1 MSTAT
6 EKSVVEA
13 DVGSSASDWLSEP
26 NVDSVGDQ
34 ARGIQG
40 ARDPSVV
47 NRESDGAVAC
57 AEMGDAVLRVAS
69 DERILSFNEAAV
81 RFFGPF
87 VDQERLSNWSNR
99 LGFSVQEESQ
109 SLETAMFPFRDCITS
124 RHNVVRD
131 MCCRSWWKR
140 DVRRFR
146 VVCLLETN
154 DDGAET
160 VLVVLRDL
168 SELKRTKE
176 LVGRLQV
183 VEAEC
188 PYPTLQVTVE
198 GKISQMNP
206 AARNLLNMASG
217 STSVFS
223 LMPDIHPEEVEEC
236 VASGGSLTNETEIE
250 GRVFQFTLLGMPKLG
265 WAHVYGFDVSSF
277 RETECGLKAAK
288 VKAEATTRMKS
299 EFLANMSHEIR
310 TPMNGILGMAS
321 FLMDSD
327 LDEQQREFADTIH
340 SSGESLLA
348 IINDILDFSK
358 LEAQH
363 LHLENVE
370 FELSRVVGDTMD
382 LLARQG
388 QTKGLEILSDVA
400 LDVPDRLVGD
410 PVRLRQILNNLIGN
424 AIKFTEN
431 GEVGL
436 TVSCVGTS
444 ASGIELK
451 FVVSDSGIGIPTN
464 KIEKLFRPFSQAES
478 STTRKYG
485 GTGLGLVI
493 SKNLVELME
502 GRMKVESTLGRGSQF
517 SFSAKFGCRPNSRR
531 PESETAFLVG
541 RRVLIADGHIG
552 CRRVMGKL
560 LDGWSVESQGAS
572 SLGDAISKVEGGRDS
587 GTPYDAIFLDSKMG
601 QSEGLSA
608 LNLLRAA
615 VGESDSKIVILG
627 GVDDAL
633 SRSRFGDSPAD
644 DLLAKPVKP
653 SKLFD
658 CLRKNLF
665 VEGHEFSAVRASR
678 DSIENSKLIGDL
690 SVLLVEDNL
699 VNIKVATEQLRR
711 LGLTADCASNG
722 AEALKMIEKRVYD
735 LALMDCQMPVLD
747 GFQATSEIRSRER
760 EQGLVEGQGLHI
772 IAMTANAMD
781 GDRERCLA
789 SGMSDYLS
797 KPVRSDRLR
806 EVLEKVSL
814 NRGRE
819 GDPELTADSLDQSE
833 STDFRQLVSEVGAEL
848 AREIL
853 DAFVEDSRVA
863 IDELKQ
869 GVIDRDS
876 KAILRRAHTLK
887 GASATCG
894 GRSIVYT
901 CLQIETFAKEG
912 EFSELGGLVEELSH
926 ELELIFESIN
936 RFREEEISE

>member
-1 MSTAT
+1 MSAAA
-6 EKSVVEA
+6 EKSIVET
-13 DVGSSASDWLSEP
+13 DLGHSRSDWRQKSNIEVDGDKVGSVPLVRDGV
-26 NVDSVGDQ
+26 NVD
-34 ARGIQG
+34 RYPEG
-40 ARDPSVV
+40 A
-47 NRESDGAVAC
+47 EAC
-57 AEMGDAVLRVAS
+57 SEMGDATMRVGI
-69 DERILSFNEAAV
+69 DGTILFFNDAMV

-87 VDQERLSNWSNR
+87 VDQERLSDWTNR
-99 LGFSVQEESQ
+99 LGFVGSEEEKSHGD
-109 SLETAMFPFRDCITS
+109 TVFPFQECLAGRN
-124 RHNVVRD
+124 NVVRD

-146 VVCLLETN
+146 VVCIFETHG
-154 DDGAET
+154 DDSES
-160 VLVVLRDL
+160 VLIVLRDL

-176 LVGRLQV
+176 LVGKLQL

-188 PYPTLQVTVE
+188 PYPILQVTSD

-206 AARNLLNMASG
+206 AARNLQ
-217 STSVFS
+217 TSSFS
-223 LMPDIHPEEVEEC
+223 PTDLFSFMPDIHVEDIGDC
-236 VASGGSLTNETEIE
+236 VDEGRSLTNETEID
-250 GRVFQFTLLGMPKLG
+250 GRVYQFTLIGMPRLG
-265 WAHVYGFDVSSF
+265 WAHVYGTDISSF
-277 RETECGLKAAK
+277 RETESRLKAAK
-288 VKAEATTRMKS
+288 LKAEGTTRMKS

-327 LDEQQREFADTIH
+327 LNDQQREFADTIH

-358 LEAQH
+358 LEAQR

-388 QTKGLEILSDVA
+388 QSKGLEIIADVA
-400 LDVPDRLVGD
+400 PDVPDCLVGD

-424 AIKFTEN
+424 AIKFTES
-431 GEVGL
+431 GEVEL

-444 ASGIELK
+444 ASGIELE
-451 FVVSDSGIGIPTN
+451 FIVSDSGIGIPSN
-464 KIEKLFRPFSQAES
+464 KLEKLFRPFSQAES

-502 GRMKVESTLGRGSQF
+502 GRMKVDSTLGKGSRF
-517 SFSAKFGCRPNSRR
+517 AFSAKFGCRPNSKRS
-531 PESETAFLVG
+531 EGETAFLVG
-541 RRVLIADGHIG
+541 RRVLVVDAHEG

-560 LDGWSVESQGAS
+560 LREWGVECQCAS
-572 SLGDAISKVEGGRDS
+572 SLNDAVLQVNGDQQSETR
-587 GTPYDAIFLDSKMG
+587 YDAVLLNSVFLQEDGGDSLREIQESLGCDGVKMI
-601 QSEGLSA
+601 L
-608 LNLLRAA
+608 
-615 VGESDSKIVILG
+615 LG

-633 SRSRFGDSPAD
+633 SRSRLGDSLVD

-665 VEGHEFSAVRASR
+665 VEGVDASEER
-678 DSIENSKLIGDL
+678 LSKRLDEDSKVNGELR
-690 SVLLVEDNL
+690 VLLVEDNQ

-711 LGLTADCASNG
+711 LGLTVDCAGNG
-722 AEALKMIEKRVYD
+722 AEALKMIEKQDYD
-735 LALMDCQMPVLD
+735 VALMDCQMPVLD
-747 GFQATSEIRSRER
+747 GFQATSEIRSREK
-760 EQGLVEGQGLHI
+760 EQGLEDGEGLHI

-806 EVLEKVSL
+806 EVLEKVSPKR
-814 NRGRE
+814 NQE
-819 GDPELTADSLDQSE
+819 GE
-833 STDFRQLVSEVGAEL
+833 SKPMSASVDESGGAEFQQLVSEVGAEL
-848 AREIL
+848 AKEIL
-853 DAFVEDSRVA
+853 DAFVEESRIG
-863 IDELKQ
+863 IDELRQ
-869 GVIDRDS
+869 GVVDHDA

-887 GASATCG
+887 GASGTCG

-901 CLQIETFAKEG
+901 CLQIETFAREG
-912 EFSELGGLVEELSH
+912 EFSELKGLVDELSR
-926 ELELIFESIN
+926 ELEVVFESICK
-936 RFREEEISE
+936 FREAEISE

>member
-1 MSTAT
+1 S
-6 EKSVVEA
+6 
-13 DVGSSASDWLSEP
+13 
-26 NVDSVGDQ
+26 
-34 ARGIQG
+34 G
-40 ARDPSVV
+40 A
-47 NRESDGAVAC
+47 
-57 AEMGDAVLRVAS
+57 M
-69 DERILSFNEAAV
+69 
-81 RFFGPF
+81 
-87 VDQERLSNWSNR
+87 
-99 LGFSVQEESQ
+99 
-109 SLETAMFPFRDCITS
+109 
-124 RHNVVRD
+124 
-131 MCCRSWWKR
+131 
-140 DVRRFR
+140 
-146 VVCLLETN
+146 
-154 DDGAET
+154 
-160 VLVVLRDL
+160 
-168 SELKRTKE
+168 
-176 LVGRLQV
+176 
-183 VEAEC
+183 
-188 PYPTLQVTVE
+188 
-198 GKISQMNP
+198 
-206 AARNLLNMASG
+206 
-217 STSVFS
+217 SVFS
-223 LMPDIHPEEVEEC
+223 LMPDIRPEEVEEC
-236 VASGGSLTNETEIE
+236 VNSGGSLTNETEIE

-265 WAHVYGFDVSSF
+265 WAHVYGFDVSLF
-277 RETECGLKAAK
+277 REIESRLKAAK
-288 VKAEATTRMKS
+288 VKAEVTTRMKS

-321 FLMDSD
+321 FLIDSN

-358 LEAQH
+358 LEAQR

-382 LLARQG
+382 LLARQK

-400 LDVPDRLVGD
+400 IDVPDRLVGD

-436 TVSCVGTS
+436 SVSCVGTS
-444 ASGIELK
+444 ASGIELE

-517 SFSAKFGCRPNSRR
+517 SFCAKFGCRPNSKL
-531 PESETAFLVG
+531 PDSDTAFLVG
-541 RRVLIADGHIG
+541 RRLLMVDGHEG
-552 CRRVMGKL
+552 CRRVTGKL
-560 LDGWSVESQGAS
+560 LDGWSVECQCAAS
-572 SLGDAISKVEGGRDS
+572 LTDAISMVNAGRQS
-587 GTPYDAIFLDSKMG
+587 GSQYDAILLDSKIAR
-601 QSEGLSA
+601 SDDLEGI
-608 LNLLRAA
+608 NQLREG
-615 VGESDSKIVILG
+615 VGGNVAKIIIMG

-633 SRSRFGDSPAD
+633 SRSRFEGVTAD

-658 CLRKNLF
+658 CLRKHLF
-665 VEGHEFSAVRASR
+665 VEGHGSFAVRSSREPVEASK
-678 DSIENSKLIGDL
+678 IIGDL
-690 SVLLVEDNL
+690 RILLVEDNL

-711 LGLTADCASNG
+711 LGLKADCASNG
-722 AEALKMIEKRVYD
+722 AEALKKIEKRAYD
-735 LALMDCQMPVLD
+735 VALMDCQMPVLD

-760 EQGLVEGQGLHI
+760 EHGLEEGQGLYI

-806 EVLEKVSL
+806 EVLEKVCP
-814 NRGRE
+814 NTGRK
-819 GDPELTADSLDQSE
+819 GDSALAADSVDQSDSIE
-833 STDFRQLVSEVGAEL
+833 FRQLVSEVGAEL

-863 IDELKQ
+863 IDELRQ

-876 KAILRRAHTLK
+876 KSILRRAHTLK

-901 CLQIETFAKEG
+901 CLQIETYAKEG

-926 ELELIFESIN
+926 ELEIIFESIN
-936 RFREEEISE
+936 QFREEEISE

>member
-1 MSTAT
+1 MSTAVGN
-6 EKSVVEA
+6 SVVEA
-13 DVGSSASDWLSEP
+13 DVGSSRSDWLVERTLESGEEQ
-26 NVDSVGDQ
+26 DGGRQSVC
-34 ARGIQG
+34 
-40 ARDPSVV
+40 DPCVAD
-47 NRESDGAVAC
+47 RESGGAVAC
-57 AEMGDAVLRVAS
+57 SELGDAVLRV
-69 DERILSFNEAAV
+69 DLEERILSFNEAAV

-87 VDQERLSNWSNR
+87 VDQERLSNWTNR
-99 LGFSVQEESQ
+99 LGFSAQEENQ
-109 SLETAMFPFRDCITS
+109 ATEKATFPFQDCLKS
-124 RHNVVRD
+124 RRSVVRD
-131 MCCRSWWKR
+131 LCCRSWWKR

-146 VVCLLETN
+146 VVCVYETN
-154 DDGAET
+154 DDGVESI
-160 VLVVLRDL
+160 LVVLRDL

-176 LVGRLQV
+176 LVGKLQL

-188 PYPTLQVTVE
+188 PYPTLQVTAD
-198 GKISQMNP
+198 GKINQMNP
-206 AARNLLNMASG
+206 AARDLLNTLSG
-217 STSVFS
+217 AMSLFSV
-223 LMPDIHPEEVEEC
+223 MPDIRLEEVEEC
-236 VASGGSLTNETEIE
+236 IDYGGSLTNETDIE
-250 GRVFQFTLLGMPKLG
+250 GRVFQFTLVGMPKLG
-265 WAHVYGFDVSSF
+265 WAHVYGFDVSAF
-277 RETECGLKAAK
+277 RETESELKAAK
-288 VKAEATTRMKS
+288 VKAESTTRMKS

-321 FLMDSD
+321 FLMDSE

-358 LEAQH
+358 LEAQR

-388 QTKGLEILSDVA
+388 QTKGLEILADVA

-424 AIKFTEN
+424 AIKFTES
-431 GEVGL
+431 GEVEL
-436 TVSCVGTS
+436 TISCVGTS
-444 ASGIELK
+444 ASGIELE
-451 FVVSDSGIGIPTN
+451 FVVSDSGIGIPAT

-502 GRMKVESTLGRGSQF
+502 GRMKVSSTLGRGSQF
-517 SFSAKFGCRPNSRR
+517 SFSAKFGCRPNARR
-531 PESETAFLVG
+531 PESQTACLVG
-541 RRVLIADGHIG
+541 RRILIVDGHEG
-552 CRRVMGKL
+552 CRRVIGNL
-560 LDGWSVESQGAS
+560 LSGWSVESYGAS
-572 SLGDAISKVEGGRDS
+572 SLVDAISKVESRSSS
-587 GTPYDAIFLDSKMG
+587 GARFDAILIDSKIA
-601 QSEGLSA
+601 QSEGLEQLNQLRSA
-608 LNLLRAA
+608 G
-615 VGESDSKIVILG
+615 GEGIAKTILLG

-633 SRSRFGDSPAD
+633 TRPRFENFVGD
-644 DLLAKPVKP
+644 DLLAKPIKP

-665 VEGHEFSAVRASR
+665 IEGRESSAIRSSSER
-678 DSIENSKLIGDL
+678 LEDSKIIGDL
-690 SVLLVEDNL
+690 SILLVEDNL

-711 LGLTADCASNG
+711 LGLKADCASNG
-722 AEALKMIEKRVYD
+722 AEAVKMVEKRAYD
-735 LALMDCQMPVLD
+735 VALMDCQMPVLD

-760 EQGLVEGQGLHI
+760 EKGLEEGQGLHI

-806 EVLEKVSL
+806 EVLEKVCP
-814 NRGRE
+814 NRG
-819 GDPELTADSLDQSE
+819 LNSDSTLASDSIDRSGSAE
-833 STDFRQLVSEVGAEL
+833 FRQLVSEVGAEL
-848 AREIL
+848 AKEIL

-863 IDELKQ
+863 IAELEQ
-869 GVIDRDS
+869 GVIDRDAKS
-876 KAILRRAHTLK
+876 ILRRAHTLK

-912 EFSELGGLVEELSH
+912 EFSELVGLVKELSN
-926 ELELIFESIN
+926 ELEIVFEAIN